1 MKRCFTA
8 LLLLLLLAGLCT
20 LTACLPE
27 PRITEYSDIGD
38 YGVIKGTGSLKS
50 NYRAKKEFQ
59 SFFPAEIDPSFE
71 DVKYHYKAIDDF
83 TFAFEAS
90 LEFRISDPERF
101 SEYVAAIAPL
111 EEFQEFPYDEAYL
124 EYLPV
129 KNCLYLCEP
138 DPEDAWEGE
147 GTEYYCIETA
157 RIERI
162 LIDPSD
168 HQILYYL
175 VIVKA
180 DYRTKTTDLDD
191 FFSRFDI
198 DPKELE
204 TRLKEE
210 NKSA

>member
-83 TFAFEAS
+83 TYAFEAS
-90 LEFRISDPERF
+90 LEFRIPDSAA
-101 SEYVAAIAPL
+101 YHAYIAAIAP
-111 EEFQEFPYDEAYL
+111 EESFTPFPYDEHYL
-124 EYLPV
+124 EYLPQR
-129 KNCLYLCEP
+129 NYLDLCEP
-138 DPEDAWEGE
+138 EPDRSENGE
-147 GTEYYCIETA
+147 GTEFY
-157 RIERI
+157 RIESAKICRV
-162 LIDPSD
+162 LIDPSE
-168 HQILYYL
+168 QKVYFVLL
-175 VIVKA
+175 RVKD
-180 DYRTKTTDLDD
+180 DYWTKTTDLDD